1 MCPFFLLVSAESDEV
16 GFLPRIS
23 WCEEGS
29 LSFIFSLLREW
40 WVRKNMKNEGV
51 ERLQEIGFPSHMYA
65 LISWDITSE
74 LLKSKVYSEDK
85 FCLNYN
91 VHVQKLL
98 TLQGN
103 KR

>member
-1 MCPFFLLVSAESDEV
+1 
-16 GFLPRIS
+16 
-23 WCEEGS
+23 
-29 LSFIFSLLREW
+29 
-40 WVRKNMKNEGV
+40 MKNEGV